1 MAQTKRKRHTK
12 HRGNAAGGI
21 VTRGRTGR
29 PPTADEKKRSERD
42 QRREARLTRKPTWKS
57 AATRALLAGGF
68 MFVFL
73 LLFIHPKSGKSPLL
87 PALFEAVV
95 AMLLYLVL
103 GYWMEMY
110 LWRRRMAKKQAATAR
125 R

>member
-1 MAQTKRKRHTK
+1 MAQTKRRRQTK

-29 PPTADEKKRSERD
+29 PPTADEKKRNERD
-42 QRREARLTRKPTWKS
+42 QRRETRLNRKPTWKS
-57 AATRALLAGGF
+57 AATRAALAGAF

-73 LLFIHPKSGKSPLL
+73 LFVLHPKKGASPVL

-103 GYWMEMY
+103 GFYLETY
-110 LWRRRMAKKQAATAR
+110 LWRRRQSKKQAATAR

>member
-1 MAQTKRKRHTK
+1 MAQTKRKTK
-12 HRGNAAGGI
+12 HRGNAGGGI

-29 PPTADEKKRSERD
+29 PLSADEKKRNDRD
-42 QRREARLTRKPTWKS
+42 QRREDRLSRKPTWKS
-57 AATRALLAGGF
+57 AATRAGLAGAF

-73 LLFIHPKSGKSPLL
+73 LFVLHPKSGSPVL

-95 AMLLYLVL
+95 AMLLYLVF
-103 GYWMEMY
+103 GYYLESY
-110 LWRRRMAKKQAATAR
+110 LWRRRMAKKQTTAR